1 MARTFIGSLA
11 DELQFTR
18 RTVQFGLESAGGGGD
33 GAGDGGAGG
42 GEGTELFVHED
53 TQVDSLGFGGACRW
67 VLRDIGA
74 ADKDTSRP
82 SFRQGDRVD
91 MAHASVQRRQTQP
104 PRFLQEHELI
114 ERMDAHRIGTDASMA
129 VHVSNI
135 VDRGFVVVC
144 DETGVPLRPPR
155 PPRAGTKPH
164 PRQVG
169 RYMVPTP
176 LGIQLLALFGGDGGL
191 NAALNA
197 ADASGGELVSSPALL
212 SQPAIRA
219 RMEAEVR
226 QIARGEIS
234 KDEVV
239 GLNVKWFHERYREL
253 EASLTR
259 QRVDNFARA
268 LEPIGPA
275 LKRWRRAGAFK
286 DAPEPTRV
294 ASSGGQQR
302 SRRGPQSRAAG
313 TSGQRR
319 SYSTRAVRGRGRGGG
334 RGRGRGARS

>member
-1 MARTFIGSLA
+1 MH
-11 DELQFTR
+11 
-18 RTVQFGLESAGGGGD
+18 FGLESAGGGG
-33 GAGDGGAGG
+33 GGLGGGGLGGGGAGED
-42 GEGTELFVHED
+42 EGTELFVHED

-74 ADKDTSRP
+74 ADRHRTPELSA
-82 SFRQGDRVD
+82 GDRGTWRT
-91 MAHASVQRRQTQP
+91 SVQRRQTQP

-144 DETGVPLRPPR
+144 TRRAYRYAPR
-155 PPRAGTKPH
+155 PPRAGAKPRT
-164 PRQVG
+164 RQVG

-176 LGIQLLALFGGDGGL
+176 LGIQLIALFGGDGGL

-197 ADASGGELVSSPALL
+197 ADASGGERCVSSPALL

-219 RMEAEVR
+219 RMEAEVK
-226 QIARGEIS
+226 QIARGELS
-234 KDEVV
+234 QDETV
-239 GLNVKWFHERYREL
+239 GRNVEWFHERYREL

-259 QRVDNFARA
+259 RRVDNFARA

-302 SRRGPQSRAAG
+302 SQRGRRSPAAG

>member
-1 MARTFIGSLA
+1 MH
-11 DELQFTR
+11 
-18 RTVQFGLESAGGGGD
+18 FGLESAGGGG
-33 GAGDGGAGG
+33 GGAGG
-42 GEGTELFVHED
+42 GGLGGGGAGEDEGTELFVHED

-74 ADKDTSRP
+74 ADRDTARP

-91 MAHASVQRRQTQP
+91 VAHASVQRRQTQP

-155 PPRAGTKPH
+155 PPRAGAKPR

-176 LGIQLLALFGGDGGL
+176 LGIQLIALFGGDGGL

-197 ADASGGELVSSPALL
+197 ADASGGERCVSSPALL

-219 RMEAEVR
+219 RMEAEVK
-226 QIARGEIS
+226 QIARGELS
-234 KDEVV
+234 QDETV
-239 GLNVKWFHERYREL
+239 GRNVEWFHERYREL

-259 QRVDNFARA
+259 RRVDNFARA

-302 SRRGPQSRAAG
+302 SQRGRRSPAAG

>member
-1 MARTFIGSLA
+1 MAARTTTRVRISTLSAPPPLDADEFVARTFIGSLS

-18 RTVQFGLESAGGGGD
+18 RTVHFGLESAGGGG
-33 GAGDGGAGG
+33 GGAGG
-42 GEGTELFVHED
+42 GGLGGGGAGEDEGTELFVHED

-74 ADKDTSRP
+74 ADRDTARP

-91 MAHASVQRRQTQP
+91 VAHASVQRRQTQP

-155 PPRAGTKPH
+155 PPRAGAKPR

-176 LGIQLLALFGGDGGL
+176 LGIQLIALFGGDGGL

-197 ADASGGELVSSPALL
+197 ADASGGERCVSSPALL

-219 RMEAEVR
+219 RMEAEVK
-226 QIARGEIS
+226 QIARGELS
-234 KDEVV
+234 QDETVGRNVV
-239 GLNVKWFHERYREL
+239 V
-253 EASLTR
+253 S
-259 QRVDNFARA
+259 RA
-268 LEPIGPA
+268 LP
-275 LKRWRRAGAFK
+275 RAGSFPHTA
-286 DAPEPTRV
+286 
-294 ASSGGQQR
+294 ASRQLC
-302 SRRGPQSRAAG
+302 
-313 TSGQRR
+313 
-319 SYSTRAVRGRGRGGG
+319 
-334 RGRGRGARS
+334 